1 MARHLPPA
9 GDKDMKEEEKG
20 ERGRKRGG
28 GEGKKGRGVDRS
40 LPGRPPAGA
49 GMLHSSCLCSLSVEA
64 YGWFQSPR
72 SGAASIVSKGT
83 NGKYFQLW
91 VACSL
96 CQNAALMNAAVGK
109 ALVNGYG
116 SVPVIVYL

>member
-1 MARHLPPA
+1 MFQKAKVARE
-9 GDKDMKEEEKG
+9 GEKEEEEKVRR
-20 ERGRKRGG
+20 EQELTDPFR
-28 GEGKKGRGVDRS
+28 DS
-40 LPGRPPAGA
+40 LLQGQ
-49 GMLHSSCLCSLSVEA
+49 GMLHSSFLCSLSVEA

-96 CQNAALMNAAVGK
+96 CQNAALMNTAVGK